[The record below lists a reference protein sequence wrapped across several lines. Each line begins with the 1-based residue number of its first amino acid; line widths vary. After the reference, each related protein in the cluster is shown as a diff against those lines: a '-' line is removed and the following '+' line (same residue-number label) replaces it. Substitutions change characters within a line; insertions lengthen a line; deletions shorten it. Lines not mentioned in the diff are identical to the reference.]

1 MMIIWFGNVFESC
14 MPFPAGI
21 CFEHYKTRTQLIYSN
36 PCTLVLGGYQVGTLV
51 YTLVVQVST

>member
-1 MMIIWFGNVFESC
+1 